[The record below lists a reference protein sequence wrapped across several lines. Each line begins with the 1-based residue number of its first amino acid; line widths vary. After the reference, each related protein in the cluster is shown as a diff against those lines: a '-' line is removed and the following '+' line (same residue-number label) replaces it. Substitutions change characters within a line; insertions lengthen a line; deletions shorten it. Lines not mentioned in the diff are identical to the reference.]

1 MNIPANVQKDLA
13 RRGLDTGYFDRMALS
28 PFLRADG
35 TWCPVRD
42 YMTTG
47 KVKASDK
54 EYLRTV
60 AEKASTWTDPE
71 VKTAGLALAAVL

>member
-1 MNIPANVQKDLA
+1 MGFRAHA
-13 RRGLDTGYFDRMALS
+13 ALQRE
-28 PFLRADG
+28 LILGVLCHG